1 MELCLRTVGQFA
13 GKENRHVSLVAG
25 SQLLRLITGRKSDNN
40 SLSQHT
46 KLLFQVGF
54 LGTKIIP
61 VDTAITR
68 EHCLTVSE
76 IAINKRVQDEYF
88 GKTN

>member
-13 GKENRHVSLVAG
+13 GKEIRHVSLAAG
-25 SQLLRLITGRKSDNN
+25 NQLLRLITGRKSDNN
-40 SLSQHT
+40 SFLQHT
-46 KLLFQVGF
+46 KLLLGF

-61 VDTAITR
+61 VDAAITR
-68 EHCLTVSE
+68 EHCLIVPE
-76 IAINKRVQDEYF
+76 IVAINKRVQNEYF